1 MTYLEKFKLKI
12 GQWVF
17 HRELTNNKRLKSVCN
32 LDNAKSIGILYDATN
47 EYQIKQIQPFISYF
61 FDLKKDVKALGYVN
75 AKKLSYCHTPKLQYD
90 FFYLKDLNWYYKPQ
104 NYIIDNFI
112 KNSK

>member
-61 FDLKKDVKALGYVN
+61 FEDVN
-75 AKKLSYCHTPKLQYD
+75 APFSDKSIVLGLE
-90 FFYLKDLNWYYKPQ
+90 
-104 NYIIDNFI
+104 
-112 KNSK
+112 